1 MTLLPLGLLKPTPAT
16 SLSDNMIPGFFVSL
30 RAAFENGDH
39 GTAREMQTRANRAI
53 AIVLKAAKAG
63 GKLSALASIKAFMRD
78 CQGLP
83 AGTLSWTA

>member
-1 MTLLPLGLLKPTPAT
+1 
-16 SLSDNMIPGFFVSL
+16 MIPGFFVSL
-30 RAAFENGDH
+30 RAAFEKGDH
-39 GTAREMQTRANRAI
+39 ATAREMQTRANRAI

-83 AGTLSWTA
+83 AGTLSRTA